1 MPPERRIEAATGSVR
16 PSQRLQSGAEA
27 PRDIARMEKT
37 YRAPWRGDRI
47 RRAIKGDFS
56 TIPEWVPASG
66 KIVMIHRMHVR
77 VQREDHPEVQMLPW
91 GMLGRFHKDFMEMV
105 GERGY
110 PTDLGSL

>member
-1 MPPERRIEAATGSVR
+1 
-16 PSQRLQSGAEA
+16 
-27 PRDIARMEKT
+27 MEKT